1 MKQESWQERFDKSFT
16 DGGSGDVIN
25 NGCMHP
31 SRPNGIKQFIFKELE
46 IEYEKGK
53 NERRLD
59 VSSWRNMGTKYN
71 YFQFFEKQIKQ
82 EIIKKIEKLKDV
94 RITEKQLQHL
104 PNLKGIRCA
113 GFSQCKKLLINKLT

>member
-82 EIIKKIEKLKDV
+82 EIIKEIEESL
-94 RITEKQLQHL
+94 ITRLGEL
-104 PNLKGIRCA
+104 RFA
-113 GFSQCKKLLINKLT
+113 GMEDICDTLSEEIKEIINKLT